1 MCNINKEKAMHNTND
16 KRCIKTKLNI
26 KNALSKILSSKEI
39 NQVNVKE
46 LCDLAMI
53 SRNTFY
59 SHYDNIYSLINE
71 IEEDLLDELVRII
84 DSTELKVLQY
94 NPYPLL
100 KELTEIIYSDFDL
113 YKIVINS
120 PTSNNLFTKLKEL
133 SNPQLFDFI
142 TKEINLSEDMILIII
157 EFYSAGVISAYRQW
171 FNSDRQESLE
181 DISTTISTILSDGL
195 IGIMNTKN

>member
-1 MCNINKEKAMHNTND
+1 MHNTND